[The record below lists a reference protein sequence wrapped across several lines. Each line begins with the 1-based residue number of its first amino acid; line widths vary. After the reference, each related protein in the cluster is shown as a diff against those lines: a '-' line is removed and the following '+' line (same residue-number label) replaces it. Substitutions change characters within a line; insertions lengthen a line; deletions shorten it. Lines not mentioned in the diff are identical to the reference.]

1 MLRDLRRLA
10 STLDARA
17 CVFPFIASET
27 GRLLI
32 AGDVLP
38 ARALFAA
45 SNFFVVGE
53 TERDD
58 EQDDP
63 EEEYEEPPAASCG
76 GRTDAVVRFCAGT
89 SIRLV
94 CAAGDTIG
102 FTSGVTTRC
111 SCGTGEGAGVDFFAA
126 AMSRFRAAAVLDSD
140 EASSD
145 SYE

>member
-1 MLRDLRRLA
+1 MLA
-10 STLDARA
+10 
-17 CVFPFIASET
+17 
-27 GRLLI
+27 

-45 SNFFVVGE
+45 SNFFAVGE

-63 EEEYEEPPAASCG
+63 DDEYEESASASWG
-76 GRTDAVVRFCAGT
+76 GGTADVVRFCAGT
-89 SIRLV
+89 SVRFV
-94 CAAGDTIG
+94 CGARDTIG
-102 FTSGVTTRC
+102 FASGVTARF
-111 SCGTGEGAGVDFFAA
+111 SCGTGECAGVDFFAA